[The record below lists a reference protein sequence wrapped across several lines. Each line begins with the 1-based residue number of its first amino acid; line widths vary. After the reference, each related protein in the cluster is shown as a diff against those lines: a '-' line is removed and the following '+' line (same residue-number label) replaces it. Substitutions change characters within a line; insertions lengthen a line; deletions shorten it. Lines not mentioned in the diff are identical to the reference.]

1 MKFGGTY
8 GALLLLF
15 FAQQRDCQLFRF
27 CHRGVFH
34 QILEDDCPYGVLF
47 SEQLQVPC
55 FYTMSG
61 KGAGAAAAAASGGG
75 GEETSSGNVPR

>member
-1 MKFGGTY
+1 MKLGVTY
-8 GALLLLF
+8 GVLLLLF

-55 FYTMSG
+55 FYSLRGG
-61 KGAGAAAAAASGGG
+61 KGGAATGGG
-75 GEETSSGNVPR
+75 GGETSSGNVPR